1 MNLKLIAAILA
12 IGAVPVCAQAQN
24 PAAAKADVQKVV
36 KIISSDKAYDDGFR
50 PGDPVMRQR
59 EFVMLVGAAAVGWP
73 FAARAQQ
80 PAKLPAIG
88 FLGPNSAT
96 FDKAH

>member
-1 MNLKLIAAILA
+1 
-12 IGAVPVCAQAQN
+12 
-24 PAAAKADVQKVV
+24 
-36 KIISSDKAYDDGFR
+36 
-50 PGDPVMRQR
+50 MRQR

-88 FLGPNSAT
+88 FLGPNWAT

>member
-1 MNLKLIAAILA
+1 
-12 IGAVPVCAQAQN
+12 
-24 PAAAKADVQKVV
+24 
-36 KIISSDKAYDDGFR
+36 
-50 PGDPVMRQR
+50 MRQR
-59 EFVMLVGAAAVGWP
+59 EFVTLVGAAAVGWP

-80 PAKLPAIG
+80 LAKLPPTG